1 MKKNENKISGL
12 LYGQAIGDALG
23 LSTEFLLKKDVGLIY
38 KDNITYDNIY
48 QDEHRKIWKKGEWT
62 DDTDMCLILFK
73 HLINSKN
80 FEVNEKLLAKEFKN
94 WYLNGL
100 QIDENVNKRACGI
113 GRNIGRVLNDKEFL
127 NNPKLASLIISLNT
141 PSNGAIMRS
150 SVLALFPNCI
160 ENTINSC
167 SITHYSEDCIV
178 SCLFIVLLLKNLL
191 EEDVNDIDK
200 TINGIILDIEELKYD
215 TEELKKYVN
224 INSLEE
230 LKLNEHIGYTYK
242 PLGCAV
248 YALKNHNNSFYNILQ
263 LVIREG
269 GDADTNG
276 CVVGAVLGC
285 YLGYNNIDNF
295 LIKGLI
301 NGNYLKN
308 ILLSYNKMS
317 SNKDKKPDLGWN
329 CNYKITIPYKEV
341 EKHIKYIE
349 KKNMTKIVY
358 DYTVSSSDLRKKPE
372 SMKKLNDLI
381 MDAPS
386 LEKQYTVYHM
396 ASPDSQISIIKDDH
410 VVTTGAENLE
420 EGDIYTENINYKD
433 TSIISTTYNK
443 SYPLTAFSRDLAPI
457 RKDYM
462 AALKDNINMMTFFHI
477 KKYTKKNKSLSS
489 IYNKILISIKN
500 DMDKIVKIYDDEFS
514 VEDLFEYYK
523 TENNREDIRKD
534 IKEMISILIDI
545 YYTDICCCCIF
556 KIKIKNKIGLLIEG
570 VSQYPD
576 QFELLLP
583 NYTEFKVN
591 KVYRQTYGVVI
602 NPMNY
607 YNSTE
612 KFTIG
617 DKEYNRYNKLP
628 DDMEYTIKNITVYE
642 VETI

>member
-23 LSTEFLLKKDVGLIY
+23 LSTEFLLKKDVNLIY

-62 DDTDMCLILFK
+62 DDTDMCLILFN
-73 HLINSKN
+73 HLLNCKN
-80 FEVNEKLLAKEFKN
+80 YEVNEKELAKEFKN

-100 QIDENVNKRACGI
+100 KIDVNINKRACGI

-127 NNPKLASLIISLNT
+127 NNPKLSSLIISLNC

-248 YALKNHNNSFYNILQ
+248 YSLKNHNNSFYNILQ

-285 YLGYNNIDNF
+285 YLGYNNIDDF

-301 NGNYLKN
+301 NGDYLKN

-349 KKNMTKIVY
+349 KNNMTKIVY
-358 DYTVSSSDLRKKPE
+358 DYTVSSSDLRKKSE

-462 AALKDNINMMTFFHI
+462 AALKDNINMMSFFHI
-477 KKYTKKNKSLSS
+477 KKYSKKNKTLSS
-489 IYNKILISIKN
+489 VYNNISDSIKDDMN
-500 DMDKIVKIYDDEFS
+500 DIIDLYDEEFT

-523 TENNREDIRKD
+523 TENARDDIRRD
-534 IKEMISILIDI
+534 IKEIKNLLIDI

-556 KIKIKNKIGLLIEG
+556 KIKIKNKKGLLIEG

-576 QFELLLP
+576 QYELLLP
-583 NYTEFKVN
+583 NYTEFKVT

-612 KFTIG
+612 KFIIG
-617 DKEYNRYNKLP
+617 DKEYDRYNKLP

>member
-1 MKKNENKISGL
+1 
-12 LYGQAIGDALG
+12 
-23 LSTEFLLKKDVGLIY
+23 
-38 KDNITYDNIY
+38 
-48 QDEHRKIWKKGEWT
+48 
-62 DDTDMCLILFK
+62 
-73 HLINSKN
+73 
-80 FEVNEKLLAKEFKN
+80 
-94 WYLNGL
+94 
-100 QIDENVNKRACGI
+100 
-113 GRNIGRVLNDKEFL
+113 
-127 NNPKLASLIISLNT
+127 
-141 PSNGAIMRS
+141 
-150 SVLALFPNCI
+150 
-160 ENTINSC
+160 
-167 SITHYSEDCIV
+167 
-178 SCLFIVLLLKNLL
+178 
-191 EEDVNDIDK
+191 
-200 TINGIILDIEELKYD
+200 
-215 TEELKKYVN
+215 
-224 INSLEE
+224 
-230 LKLNEHIGYTYK
+230 
-242 PLGCAV
+242 
-248 YALKNHNNSFYNILQ
+248 
-263 LVIREG
+263 
-269 GDADTNG
+269 
-276 CVVGAVLGC
+276 
-285 YLGYNNIDNF
+285 
-295 LIKGLI
+295 
-301 NGNYLKN
+301 
-308 ILLSYNKMS
+308 
-317 SNKDKKPDLGWN
+317 
-329 CNYKITIPYKEV
+329 V

-489 IYNKILISIKN
+489 IYNNILSSIKN